1 MTAIKEIGDRLDGKP
16 RQSMDMAHH
25 NKPLRELTDDELT
38 AIILAG
44 TERDDG
50 PEADPEQLN

>member
-25 NKPLRELTDDELT
+25 NRPLRELTDDELT
-38 AIILAG
+38 AIIRGNRA
-44 TERDDG
+44 RDG